1 MLKLNFSTT
10 VFGATFLCT
19 TVFRA
24 DTGNKK
30 TANFTYSYLYARP
43 VKELLIRKH
52 VRAKQPKFSGALS
65 WTPLGAFWADPWGAF
80 RVGPQPP
87 ASKLRNS
94 QFGPDGP
101 NWKFLSHTLDK
112 DLNYVIL
119 FWNWTILLANFLR
132 SINLFKLTK

>member
-1 MLKLNFSTT
+1 MLKPLMQKTLVGLRIKSFTFLILSLLKLNFSTT

-65 WTPLGAFWADPWGAF
+65 
-80 RVGPQPP
+80 
-87 ASKLRNS
+87 
-94 QFGPDGP
+94 
-101 NWKFLSHTLDK
+101 
-112 DLNYVIL
+112 
-119 FWNWTILLANFLR
+119 
-132 SINLFKLTK
+132 